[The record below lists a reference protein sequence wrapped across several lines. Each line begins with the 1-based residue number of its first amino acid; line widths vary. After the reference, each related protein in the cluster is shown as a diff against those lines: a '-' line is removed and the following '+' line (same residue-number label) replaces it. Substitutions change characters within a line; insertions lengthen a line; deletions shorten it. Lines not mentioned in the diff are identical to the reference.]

1 MHGHLPE
8 LGVLGVGVFTAAG
21 FVGDHVADLGFAMD
35 AFGYEAAHGALAGH
49 VAPLLVDDDFEPGGV
64 GFVLQGFGGGQGEGV
79 GLFDE
84 DVFAG
89 IEGLADEEFV
99 GAGPGGDD
107 DGVDL
112 ACSWRVCF
120 QVA

>member
-21 FVGDHVADLGFAMD
+21 FVGDHVADLGFAVD
-35 AFGYEAAHGALAGH
+35 AFGNEAPHGALAGH

-112 ACSWRVCF
+112 AF
-120 QVA
+120 LEGLLEVA